1 MPIREKEQAALPF
14 VSRIMRR
21 YKWTFCLAGLLCLA
35 ACSTKKNNFFTRN
48 YHNLTSYYNVYWNGV
63 EALKEVETTIKENVT
78 ENYYEVLPVLKTG
91 TDRDTSL
98 TSKLTQ
104 RVIEKAMLAVKKHSI
119 IERGVEYVKYIDDAY
134 LLMAKG
140 MFYRRDFSGSRM
152 VLNMVMSDFPKN
164 PERFE
169 AMLWSARTYIQEGEY
184 DMAVGFLSLVA
195 HQPSKEL
202 RKETRLLLPQ
212 VQAEYFLFQEE
223 YDRAEHYL
231 QESLKLIKNRDQKA
245 RILFILGQL
254 AQRKGLNAE
263 ANDYY
268 KACMK
273 LNPPLAMSFNA
284 TLNRALCYD
293 PDKFKADDII
303 KILQR
308 LLKDPKNS
316 AYFGRIYY
324 VLGEIAFTDGDEK
337 LGVDYM
343 NLSLDASAGEP
354 DRMLL
359 AAKKLAEYYYAK
371 ADYIAAERYYAMAAQ
386 NVAEDDEDHYTITSR
401 SKYLTELVSY
411 YRVLGKADT
420 VKMLYNM
427 NKKERLAYGEQRV
440 EIYKKQQEEAK
451 RKAAE
456 AAAASGSSTTPSSSA
471 STWYFYNTQA
481 RNTGYNDFVR
491 KWGRRAL
498 EDLWCFSAKPPVTAL
513 RAPQDE
519 TAMEEQIGSSSEE
532 AKKDL
537 TPEDPEY
544 YLVNIPKTDMA
555 MRPYDST
562 IEQALYYVGLVYFD
576 RLGEDRQGEPYF
588 LRLIEEYPRSAYIP
602 SAYENLCKIYHK
614 RKDEEKYRR
623 YADLLKQRYPGTEQD
638 KRINDPDYANK
649 LAASD
654 KDVQSLYEQA
664 YAYFSSNR
672 FGEMM
677 NIINQI
683 ENRYPVNTFKPQ
695 LMFLRAVGLAHTSGY
710 EEMMALLEN
719 FKNSYPDHALTERID
734 VLLDRA
740 RREVLKNPRP
750 EKPEEQV
757 IETETDV
764 LADGAET
771 SAEESDAKLSET
783 KPSDVL
789 PKREFKPQ
797 DLHAPHYVVFI
808 CAKKKLN
815 VRAMRVRFEDVNR
828 KFYGDWDLKLST
840 EDFGENDLAFV
851 VSGFRDMDRASD
863 YVKNVSGN
871 SYLFSSVK
879 PEDGFFGEISE
890 ENYEILHKSQDLPAY
905 REYYEKKY
913 QK

>member
-21 YKWTFCLAGLLCLA
+21 YKWTFCLVGLLCLA

-63 EALKEVETTIKENVT
+63 EALKEVETIIKENVT
-78 ENYYEVLPVLKTG
+78 ENYYEVLPVLKTVS
-91 TDRDTSL
+91 DRDTSMI
-98 TSKLTQ
+98 SAGTQ

-140 MFYRRDFSGSRM
+140 TFYRRDFSGARM

-169 AMLWSARTYIQEGEY
+169 AMLWAARTYIQEGEY
-184 DMAVGFLSLVA
+184 DMAVGFLALVA
-195 HQPSKEL
+195 HQPTKEL

-212 VQAEYFLFQEE
+212 VQAEYFLHREE
-223 YDRAEHYL
+223 YDKAEPYL
-231 QESLKLIKNRDQKA
+231 QEALKLVKNRDQRA

-263 ANDYY
+263 ANNYY

-293 PDKFKADDII
+293 PDKFEADDII

-343 NLSLDASAGEP
+343 NLSLETSAGDPE
-354 DRMLL
+354 RMLL
-359 AAKKLAEYYYAK
+359 AAKKLAEYYYSK

-386 NVAEDDEDHYTITSR
+386 NVVEDDEDHYTITSR
-401 SKYLTELVSY
+401 SKYLTQLVSY

-427 NKKERLAYGEQRV
+427 SKKDRMAYGEQRV
-440 EIYKKQQEEAK
+440 ADYKKQQEEAK

-456 AAAASGSSTTPSSSA
+456 AATSGASVATPSSGA
-471 STWYFYNTQA
+471 ATWYFYNSQA
-481 RNTGYNDFVR
+481 RTNGYNDFVR

-513 RAPQDE
+513 RTPQDE
-519 TAMEEQIGSSSEE
+519 TAMEEQTGSSSEE
-532 AKKDL
+532 SKKDL

-544 YLVNIPKTDMA
+544 YLTNIPKTDMA

-638 KRINDPDYANK
+638 KRINDPDYAKK
-649 LAASD
+649 LAAND
-654 KDVQSLYEQA
+654 KEVQTLYEQA
-664 YAYFSSNR
+664 YAYFSANR

-734 VLLDRA
+734 VLLERA
-740 RREVLKNPRP
+740 RREVLSNPRP
-750 EKPEEQV
+750 EKPVEQD
-757 IETETDV
+757 IQTEPETTNEALTQ
-764 LADGAET
+764 AENKP
-771 SAEESDAKLSET
+771 AEPQASET
-783 KPSDVL
+783 L

-797 DLHAPHYVVFI
+797 DIHAPHYVVFI
-808 CAKKKLN
+808 CEKKKLN

-828 KFYGDWDLKLST
+828 KFYGDWDLRLNT
-840 EDFGENDLAFV
+840 EDFGEKDLVFV
-851 VSGFRDMDRASD
+851 VSGFRDMDRATD

-890 ENYEILHKSQDLPAY
+890 ENYDILHKSQDLPAY
-905 REYYEKKY
+905 RAYYEKNY

>member
-1 MPIREKEQAALPF
+1 MPIKVKEQAASHF
-14 VSRIMRR
+14 SGRMMRR
-21 YKWTFCLAGLLCLA
+21 FKWSFCLVGLLCLA

-78 ENYYEVLPVLKTG
+78 ENYYEVLPVLKTVS
-91 TDRDTSL
+91 DRDTSMISAG
-98 TSKLTQ
+98 TR

-140 MFYRRDFSGSRM
+140 TFYRRDFSGARM

-169 AMLWSARTYIQEGEY
+169 AMLWAARTYIQEGEY
-184 DMAVGFLSLVA
+184 DMAVGFLALVA
-195 HQPSKEL
+195 HQPTKEL

-212 VQAEYFLFQEE
+212 VQAEYFLHREE
-223 YDRAEHYL
+223 YDKAEPYL
-231 QESLKLIKNRDQKA
+231 QEALELVKNRDQRA
-245 RILFILGQL
+245 RIFFILGQL

-263 ANDYY
+263 ANNYY

-293 PDKFKADDII
+293 PEQFEADDII

-343 NLSLDASAGEP
+343 NLSLEASAGEP
-354 DRMLL
+354 DRMVL
-359 AAKKLAEYYYAK
+359 AAKKLAEYYYTK

-386 NVAEDDEDHYTITSR
+386 NVSEDDEDHYTITSR

-427 NKKERLAYGEQRV
+427 SKKERLAYGEQQV
-440 EIYKKQQEEAK
+440 VAYKKRQEEAK

-456 AAAASGSSTTPSSSA
+456 AAASGASTPASSSA

-481 RNTGYNDFVR
+481 RATGYNDFVR

-498 EDLWCFSAKPPVTAL
+498 EDLWCFSAKPPATAL
-513 RAPQDE
+513 RAEQDE
-519 TAMEEQIGSSSEE
+519 ISEEEAAAVAEE
-532 AKKDL
+532 AKKTL
-537 TPEDPEY
+537 NPEDPEY
-544 YLVNIPKTDMA
+544 YLANIPKTDLA
-555 MRPYDST
+555 MRPFDST

-576 RLGEDRQGEPYF
+576 RLGEDAQGEPYF

-614 RKDEEKYRR
+614 RKDEEKYRY

-664 YAYFSSNR
+664 YTYFSANR

-677 NIINQI
+677 NVINQI

-695 LMFLRAVGLAHTSGY
+695 LMFLRAVGLAHTAGY

-734 VLLDRA
+734 VLLERA
-740 RREVLKNPRP
+740 RREVLSNPRP
-750 EKPEEQV
+750 EKLVEQA
-757 IETETDV
+757 IETETEA

-771 SAEESDAKLSET
+771 SAEETAAKSADLR
-783 KPSDVL
+783 PSDVL
-789 PKREFKPQ
+789 PKREFKPK
-797 DLHAPHYVVFI
+797 DVHAPHYVVFI
-808 CAKKKLN
+808 CEKKKLN

-828 KFYGDWDLKLST
+828 KFYGDWDLRLNT
-840 EDFGENDLAFV
+840 EDFGEKDLVFV
-851 VSGFRDMDRASD
+851 VSGFRDMDRATD

-890 ENYEILHKSQDLPAY
+890 DNYEILHKSQDLQAY
-905 REYYEKKY
+905 RDYYEKNYK
-913 QK
+913 K